1 MRLQLDNVRIGR
13 SYHFQYEHHQ
23 GRRGEIRAQ
32 AAYLHAFAGRSY
44 VLAEGR
50 LSVFLIAH
58 QVTAKLSLNPKLI
71 FEGISV
77 DIRASVSCFLR
88 CI

>member
-1 MRLQLDNVRIGR
+1 MTDGYPPGR
-13 SYHFQYEHHQ
+13 HHHPQDLHHQ

-58 QVTAKLSLNPKLI
+58 QVTAKLTLNPKLI

-77 DIRASVSCFLR
+77 DIRESILSVLQA
-88 CI
+88 